1 MRENHILEFSILTNP
16 SSTQL
21 IGYIEFAVVINI
33 EISNHQDIIE
43 RIYREM
49 QEYLLII
56 PDSYQKEVIFAV
68 FFCANIPIVNL
79 ILKSLESYDGVNRVE
94 VFITTNLQYYQEW
107 LKREIDRRIESKL
120 LLSSPPPQGTKIHN
134 IL

>member
-33 EISNHQDIIE
+33 EISSHQDIIE

-56 PDSYQKEVIFAV
+56 PDSLSKGSY
-68 FFCANIPIVNL
+68 FCS
-79 ILKSLESYDGVNRVE
+79 ILLCKYSY
-94 VFITTNLQYYQEW
+94 
-107 LKREIDRRIESKL
+107 S
-120 LLSSPPPQGTKIHN
+120 
-134 IL
+134 

>member
-1 MRENHILEFSILTNP
+1 ME
-16 SSTQL
+16 
-21 IGYIEFAVVINI
+21 
-33 EISNHQDIIE
+33 
-43 RIYREM
+43 
-49 QEYLLII
+49 EYLLII

-79 ILKSLESYDGVNRVE
+79 ILKMLESYDGVNRVE

-120 LLSSPPPQGTKIHN
+120 LLSSSQGAKIHN

>member
-1 MRENHILEFSILTNP
+1 
-16 SSTQL
+16 
-21 IGYIEFAVVINI
+21 
-33 EISNHQDIIE
+33 
-43 RIYREM
+43 
-49 QEYLLII
+49 LLII

-79 ILKSLESYDGVNRVE
+79 ILQSLESYDGVYGVE

-107 LKREIDRRIESKL
+107 LKREIDTRIESKL